1 MTDYSQLSDE
11 EIQTELEKGYRYI
24 QEGRCVYVDEAF
36 DNIRKN
42 IRTDEEKREREMME
56 MIAEFMLK
64 FRERFGD
71 GLRVTVKPINK
82 KRRWIK

>member
-1 MTDYSQLSDE
+1 MTK
-11 EIQTELEKGYRYI
+11 ELELTE
-24 QEGRCVYVDEAF
+24 QE
-36 DNIRKN
+36 
-42 IRTDEEKREREMME
+42 EREMME

>member
-1 MTDYSQLSDE
+1 MTLDE
-11 EIQTELEKGYRYI
+11 K
-24 QEGRCVYVDEAF
+24 QEQ
-36 DNIRKN
+36 
-42 IRTDEEKREREMME
+42 EMME

-71 GLRVTVKPINK
+71 GLRVTVKPTNK

>member
-1 MTDYSQLSDE
+1 M
-11 EIQTELEKGYRYI
+11 
-24 QEGRCVYVDEAF
+24 
-36 DNIRKN
+36 
-42 IRTDEEKREREMME
+42 TDEEMREREMME

-82 KRRWIK
+82 KRRWVK